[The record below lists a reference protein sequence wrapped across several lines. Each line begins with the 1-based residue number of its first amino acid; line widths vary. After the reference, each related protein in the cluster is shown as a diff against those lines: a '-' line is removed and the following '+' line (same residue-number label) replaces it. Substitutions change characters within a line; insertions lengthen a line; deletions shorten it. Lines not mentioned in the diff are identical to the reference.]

1 MKYYMVLFAIPTK
14 HFEQFRS
21 IYLTVLV
28 SVKYIDKEGVIWPD
42 LATITARHVSEFAR
56 IYPQI

>member
-1 MKYYMVLFAIPTK
+1 MKHYLVLFAILTK
-14 HFEQFRS
+14 HFEKFRS

-28 SVKYIDKEGVIWPD
+28 REYIDKEGVIWPD